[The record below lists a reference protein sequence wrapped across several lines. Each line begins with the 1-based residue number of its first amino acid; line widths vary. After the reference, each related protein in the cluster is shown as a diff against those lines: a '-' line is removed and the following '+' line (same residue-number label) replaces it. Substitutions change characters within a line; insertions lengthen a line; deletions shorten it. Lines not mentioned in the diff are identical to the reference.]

1 VHTVHIR
8 EEVVRNEDSE
18 SIVQVCA
25 ERTKFAWVAGKTKRQ
40 VNALELDLSFV
51 GGTIPRISCMSQ
63 KPVLS
68 STFSAPT
75 PCVFDDGR
83 KKHFG
88 DLHKTYSAS
97 EMFGLVESMPVA
109 PSVLQM

>member
-18 SIVQVCA
+18 GIVQVCA

-51 GGTIPRISCMSQ
+51 GGTIPRMSCMSQ
-63 KPVLS
+63 KPGLLPLS
-68 STFSAPT
+68 LRPHLASLIMEGRSALET
-75 PCVFDDGR
+75 YT
-83 KKHFG
+83 
-88 DLHKTYSAS
+88 KTSPPAK
-97 EMFGLVESMPVA
+97 GLG
-109 PSVLQM
+109 